1 MRKLLIIVALLL
13 FPAWVQAATVT
24 HAVATASTTDATSY
38 VSGAFTPA
46 AGDLL
51 VAFVVANATVAA
63 GTMTDSQALGF
74 TKNTSAIYDDG
85 GGVTATIYL
94 FVSNATAAASSMTVT
109 FDCTGDA
116 ATGTVIEVARVSS
129 LTRTGSSAVLRSAV
143 TSSGSNGNVPAATF
157 AAAALTGNPTLGVVG
172 NLTNPATL
180 TPPTSWTEQSDTG
193 FATPTTGTEYV
204 SRDSG
209 FTGTVITWGSSS
221 ASNYGVVIVEMDTSA
236 AGGAAGGSKRQK
248 LEKIDP

>member
-1 MRKLLIIVALLL
+1 MTKAARALFFLLLIPSLA
-13 FPAWVQAATVT
+13 QAAAVT

-38 VSGAFTPA
+38 ASGAFTPV

-63 GTMTDSQALGF
+63 GSMTDSQALGF
-74 TKNTSAIYDDG
+74 TKITSAVYDDG
-85 GGVTATIYL
+85 SGTTATIYL

-116 ATGTVIEVARVSS
+116 ATGAVIEVARVSGMS
-129 LTRTGSSAVLRSAV
+129 RTGSSASKQSAV
-143 TSSGSNGNVPAATF
+143 TSSGSSGNTPAATF
-157 AAAALTGNPTLGVVG
+157 AVAALTGNPTLGVVG

-180 TPPTSWTEQSDTG
+180 TPPTSWTEQNDTG
-193 FATPTTGTEYV
+193 FATPTTGAEYV

-209 FTGTVITWGSSS
+209 FTGTAITWGNNSG
-221 ASNYGVVIVEMDTSA
+221 SNYGVVIVEMDTSA
-236 AGGAAGGSKRQK
+236 AGGGAPAPRARVVI
-248 LEKIDP
+248 LH